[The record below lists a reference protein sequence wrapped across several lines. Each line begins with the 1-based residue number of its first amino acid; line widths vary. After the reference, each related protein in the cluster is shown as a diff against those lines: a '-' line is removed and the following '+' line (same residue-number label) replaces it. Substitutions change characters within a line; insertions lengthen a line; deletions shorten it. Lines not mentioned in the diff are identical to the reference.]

1 MSPTPRPRIPV
12 GVLGATGTVGQ
23 RFLSLLA
30 DHPWFRVVAVTGS
43 DRTVGKRYGEAVQ
56 WILPGDVPAEA
67 AALTV
72 LPTAPD
78 LAGADGKEIPLL
90 FSALGSDVAGPAEA
104 ELRDAGYFVV
114 SNAGSHRMDHDVPLV
129 VPEVNGD
136 HLEILRGRKGR
147 GAIATNP
154 NCSTIGLVLALR
166 PLHDRFGI
174 EAVNVVTLQAVSGA
188 GLPGVASLQI
198 LDNVIPYIPSEEEKI
213 ESETCRILG
222 RLGGAGGGP
231 GIEPAPIAISAQ
243 CNRVPVLDGHTECVS
258 VRLRDSAAPAQAAAA
273 LRELDPPG
281 TRDLPSAPRPPIV
294 VVEAAD
300 RPQPRLDRG
309 RGRGMA
315 VTVGRIRPCPVLD
328 LRFVLLSHNTL
339 RGAAGGALLVAE
351 QAVAAGLVE
360 GVVSPVGQAV
370 GGQLLQA
377 RGLKPRKSS

>member
-1 MSPTPRPRIPV
+1 MSPTPGPRIPV

-23 RFLSLLA
+23 RFLSLLS

-43 DRTVGKRYGEAVQ
+43 DRTVGKRYGEAAQ

-72 LPTAPD
+72 LPTAPG
-78 LAGADGKEIPLL
+78 LAGADGTEIPLL
-90 FSALGSDVAGPAEA
+90 FSALGSDVAGAAEA

-114 SNAGSHRMDHDVPLV
+114 SNASSHRMDPDVPLV

-136 HLEILRGRKGR
+136 HLELLRGRRGR

-198 LDNVIPYIPSEEEKI
+198 LDNVIPYIPSEEEKL

-222 RLGGAGGGP
+222 RMGGGAGGGL
-231 GIEPAPIAISAQ
+231 GIEPAAIAISAQ

-258 VRLRDSAAPAQAAAA
+258 VRLRDPATPAQAAAA
-273 LRELDPPG
+273 LRQLDPPG

-300 RPQPRLDRG
+300 RPQPRLDRD

-351 QAVAAGLVE
+351 QAVAAGLIE
-360 GVVSPVGQAV
+360 GVVSPLGQVA
-370 GGQLLQA
+370 GA
-377 RGLKPRKSS
+377 RS

>member
-1 MSPTPRPRIPV
+1 MTPATARPRIPV

-23 RFLSLLA
+23 RFVSLLA

-43 DRTVGKRYGEAVQ
+43 DRNVGKRYGEAVQ

-72 LPTAPD
+72 LPTAPG
-78 LAGADGKEIPLL
+78 LAGSDGAEIQML

-104 ELRDAGYFVV
+104 ELRDAGHFVV
-114 SNAGSHRMDHDVPLV
+114 SNASSHRMDPDVPLL

-136 HLEILRGRKGR
+136 HLEMLRGRKNR

-166 PLHDRFGI
+166 PLHDAFGI
-174 EAVNVVTLQAVSGA
+174 EAINVVTLQAVSGA

-198 LDNVIPYIPSEEEKI
+198 LDNVIPYIPSEEEKL
-213 ESETCRILG
+213 ESETCKILG
-222 RLGGAGGGP
+222 RLGGGVGGSAAA
-231 GIEPAPIAISAQ
+231 IAPAAIAVSAQ
-243 CNRVPVLDGHTECVS
+243 CNRVPVLDGHTCCVS
-258 VRLRDSAAPAQAAAA
+258 VKLRELATPEQAAAA
-273 LRELDPPG
+273 LRGFDPPG
-281 TRDLPSAPRPPIV
+281 TRGLPSAPRPPIV
-294 VVEAAD
+294 VLDALD
-300 RPQPRLDRG
+300 RPQPRLDRD

-315 VTVGRIRPCPVLD
+315 VTVGRIRPCPVLH

-351 QAVAAGLVE
+351 QAVAAGLV
-360 GVVSPVGQAV
+360 
-370 GGQLLQA
+370 
-377 RGLKPRKSS
+377 